1 MRATLLGGVV
11 LVLLVLLGMAVVGH
25 AGREGGF
32 VSGWLGPQD
41 RPPEATVELPVE
53 PPSKHPEPTRAAAA
67 PAAKPSVLTAGEL
80 SVLEPE
86 APEPMVRYVD
96 AEGSIRMVRG
106 LAQVPAP
113 HRANAVVLDRGNV
126 NVVGMPAPTA
136 VAFQDWQPDPNPNRS
151 EVVLFSAPWCG
162 ACERAKRHLDQ
173 RGVRYEERDIDAD
186 DSARQE
192 VLRIVG
198 HIAIPLLEVD
208 GRYLSGFRPDVYD
221 RALGSG

>member
-1 MRATLLGGVV
+1 
-11 LVLLVLLGMAVVGH
+11 
-25 AGREGGF
+25 
-32 VSGWLGPQD
+32 
-41 RPPEATVELPVE
+41 
-53 PPSKHPEPTRAAAA
+53 
-67 PAAKPSVLTAGEL
+67 VLTAGEL

-113 HRANAVVLDRGNV
+113 HRAKAVVLDRGNV
-126 NVVGMPAPTA
+126 NVVSMPAPTA